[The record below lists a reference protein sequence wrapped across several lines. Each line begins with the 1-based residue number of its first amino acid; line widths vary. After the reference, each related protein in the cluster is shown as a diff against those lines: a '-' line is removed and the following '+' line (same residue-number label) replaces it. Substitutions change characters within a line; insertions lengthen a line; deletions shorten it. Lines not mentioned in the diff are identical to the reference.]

1 MAHKVAMM
9 LALAVSA
16 LSATAATIEKRTAG
30 GEDVKDGE
38 LPFMVSLQGQRGGH
52 RCGGALVDS
61 TTVVT
66 AAHCVSGTYSIKAG
80 TANISTD
87 GVVVNVKS
95 RHEHPDYV
103 LGNPGSPYA
112 VNDIGVLKLETPV
125 ERSDTIDY
133 VTLPADGS
141 DPVPNSIAIGAGWG
155 YQPDI
160 TPWPKQLS
168 KVAMPVRDREVC
180 FNLSPEGLSG
190 RTTVICVGGDG
201 KALCDKDSGGPV
213 IDQDTRQLIGVV
225 SFGLGRWPC
234 TPKNPMVCTRVGNY
248 ISFIKKYL

>member
-16 LSATAATIEKRTAG
+16 LPATAATIEKRTAG
-30 GEDVKDGE
+30 GEDIKDGE
-38 LPFMVSLQGQRGGH
+38 LPFMVSLQGRGGVH
-52 RCGGALVDS
+52 KCGGALLDS

-66 AAHCVSGTYSIKAG
+66 AAHCVWGTYSIKAG

-95 RHEHPDYV
+95 HHEHPDYV
-103 LGNPGSPYA
+103 FGSPGGPYA
-112 VNDIGVLKLETPV
+112 VNDIGILKLETPV

-133 VTLPADGS
+133 VALAADGS
-141 DPVPNSIAIGAGWG
+141 DPVPNSVAISAGWG

-160 TPWPKQLS
+160 TPWPQQLS
-168 KVAMPVRDREVC
+168 KVVMPVRDREVC
-180 FNLSPEGLSG
+180 LKLSPAALSG

-201 KALCDKDSGGPV
+201 KGLCHRDSGGPV
-213 IDQDTRQLIGVV
+213 IDQETRRLIGVV
-225 SFGLGRWPC
+225 SFGLGRPPC
-234 TPKNPMVCTRVGNY
+234 TADNPMVCTRVGNY
-248 ISFIKKYL
+248 ISFINKYL